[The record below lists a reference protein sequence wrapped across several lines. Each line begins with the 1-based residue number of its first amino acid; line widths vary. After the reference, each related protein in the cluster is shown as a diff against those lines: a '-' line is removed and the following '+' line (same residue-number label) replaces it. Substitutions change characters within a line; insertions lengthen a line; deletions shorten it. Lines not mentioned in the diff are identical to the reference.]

1 MSNLE
6 VNNGAL
12 WGFNV
17 LFVDG
22 GSFANLRAFNTGA
35 AANPYGTAGLVVA
48 YANNVAFDR
57 VHIRDVVRHPNV
69 EFDGAGFVFEG
80 VGNNVSL
87 TKSTVSLTDGD
98 GIMTTENSNHPITD
112 INVENVEL
120 YR

>member
-57 VHIRDVVRHPNV
+57 VRIRDVVRHPNV
-69 EFDGAGFVFEG
+69 AFDGAGFDFEG
-80 VGNNVSL
+80 VGHNVSL
-87 TKSTVSLTDGD
+87 TNSTVDLTDGA
-98 GIMTTENSNHPITD
+98 GIMTTVTPNLPITL
-112 INVENVEL
+112 IHS
-120 YR
+120 